1 VKHDSE
7 QRVSIGQPLADA
19 ANVGLIRAPFVYL
32 GSIGL
37 GLLVH
42 FFWPVVL
49 LPASVSVPIGVM
61 VVLVAGILF
70 TSAVRT
76 LRKAGAPIP
85 SNRPTTTIVRAG
97 PYGYSRKIYLAFTL
111 LQVGLAAW
119 VNSLGMLLA
128 LVPALTVLR
137 LVVIPR
143 EERYLEARFPY
154 AYLPY
159 KREVRRWLWTEPA
172 AARSTSN
179 GSASTLTASVGAIV
193 LTVIHHLYGAT
204 LYDAPF
210 RQHVAFGIPP
220 VLLVLA
226 LAYWV
231 HRRHPLTSL
240 GSVSLW
246 VFMAVTLI
254 VPVGMIGLIEGGY
267 NHLVKNVLYFGGAS
281 RTTLGRLFPPP
292 AYEMPNDLWFEVT
305 GILQFFVGLYAG
317 YCLVRLWRESRS

>member
-7 QRVSIGQPLADA
+7 QGQPLADV
-19 ANVGLIRAPFVYL
+19 ANLGLIRAPFVYL

-49 LPASVSVPIGVM
+49 LPASVSALIGVM

-70 TSAVRT
+70 ASAVRT
-76 LRKAGAPIP
+76 LRKAGTPIP

-97 PYGYSRKIYLAFTL
+97 PYGYSRNPIYLAFTL
-111 LQVGLAAW
+111 FQVGLAAW
-119 VNSLGMLLA
+119 VNSLGMLLT
-128 LVPALTVLR
+128 LVPALAVLR

-172 AARSTSN
+172 AARLTSN
-179 GSASTLTASVGAIV
+179 GSARTLAASVAAIV

-210 RQHVAFGIPP
+210 RQHVAFGILP

-254 VPVGMIGLIEGGY
+254 VPVGMIGLLEGGY
-267 NHLVKNVLYFGGAS
+267 NHLVKNVLYFGGTS
-281 RTTLGRLFPPP
+281 RTTFDRLFPPP